1 MGIRWKYMAKVKAPT
16 VDKKIT
22 DATFLNKDGKNI
34 KLSDVISQNDCWFVE
49 RENRHALAHRAIKK
63 IADVAGISKSYDV
76 QESPTVIPS
85 YRNELEHIVRVTIKC
100 LAKKHKKGCVH
111 NELEKTM
118 TVTGEANRINTPVL
132 GRGYLRKMAE
142 KRAYDLAVLEH
153 LNLHTTTFSEEESET
168 MLGRKIDDVQS
179 VSIMSTDLEFLREDI
194 NAILLSKDTKELN
207 DVIVEVLKKRDMKR
221 YSPVQ
226 FSFLDK
232 MIENKKNEF
241 TRPGETKESLF

>member
-1 MGIRWKYMAKVKAPT
+1 MAKPKAPT
-16 VDKKIT
+16 VDQKIT
-22 DATFLNKDGKNI
+22 DATFLDKDGKLT
-34 KLSDVISQNDCWFVE
+34 KLTNVISQNDCWFVE

-76 QESPTVIPS
+76 EESPNVIPS

-100 LAKKHKKGCVH
+100 LAKKNKKGCVH
-111 NELEKTM
+111 NSLEKTI

-168 MLGRKIDDVQS
+168 MLGRKVEDVQS

-194 NAILLSKDTKELN
+194 NAILLAKDVKELN
-207 DVIVEVLKKRDMKR
+207 NLIVEILKKRDMKR

-226 FSFLDK
+226 FSFIDK
-232 MIENKKNEF
+232 MLENRKREF
-241 TRPGETKESLF
+241 ETPGESTESLF